1 MCMWSWCLEQWV
13 SLGGGQQNAEFP
25 LKVGP
30 GHELVMPVGIWLF
43 IHAPAP
49 PLPPP
54 ITLLNWACVGRQA
67 PSYLP
72 PSPLHACSEAETQK
86 TSEEQMN
93 TWKQLV
99 TVSFIHSHRLTS

>member
-1 MCMWSWCLEQWV
+1 MRSWCLEQWV

-30 GHELVMPVGIWLF
+30 GHELMMPVGIWLF
-43 IHAPAP
+43 THAPAP

-54 ITLLNWACVGRQA
+54 ITLLNWACMGRQA

-99 TVSFIHSHRLTS
+99 TISFIYSHRLTS